1 MVDYLRVHIVPVG
14 HDSTRITEP
23 LVRRKADKVYFIRH
37 VDDEKSSYYDFIT
50 EELKNKGIEIHEKF
64 VDIWDLFKCI
74 EKFKEI
80 VNLEKD
86 NHVYVNVSTG
96 SKISAIAGMLTS
108 MLLENVEPYYVHIEY
123 PPQATTK
130 VKKQVVEKDDEL
142 PVFGIN
148 QPQKTFL
155 TVLNILSKRDD
166 KMKKSELIE
175 KLVKNGVIKQ
185 KDTTKNVFTVHAKH
199 SQLRA
204 ILDPMERN
212 WDFVK
217 IKGRGRSSK
226 VEITSQGNFALR
238 IFSNSADPIV

>member
-1 MVDYLRVHIVPVG
+1 MADHLRVHIVPVG

-23 LVRRKADKVYFIRH
+23 LLSKKADRVYFIRH
-37 VDDEKSSYYDFIT
+37 VKDKRSRYYDFIT
-50 EELKNKGIEIHEKF
+50 KELKNKVEIREEF

-86 NHVYVNVSTG
+86 NHLYVNVSTG
-96 SKISAIAGMLTS
+96 SKISAIAGMFTS
-108 MLLENVEPYYVHIEY
+108 MLLKNVEPYYVDIEY
-123 PPQATTK
+123 PPQEITE
-130 VKKQVVEKDDEL
+130 VKKQVVKKSIEL

-148 QPQKTFL
+148 QPKKTFL
-155 TVLNILSKRDD
+155 TVLNILSKHG
-166 KMKKSELIE
+166 KMNKSKLIE
-175 KLVKNGVIKQ
+175 ELMKNSVIKQ
-185 KDTTKNVFTVHAKH
+185 KDITKNPFTVHAKH

-217 IKGRGRSSK
+217 IEGRGRSSK
-226 VEITSQGNFALR
+226 VEITPQGKFALR
-238 IFSNSADPIV
+238 IFSSSTDPVV